1 MLTQEQITQLSP
13 MMQQYLEIKNQHKDQ
28 ILFFRLGDFYEMFFD
43 DALLVSRELE
53 LTLTG
58 RECGLSER
66 APMCGVPFHSAE
78 SYIDRLIKKGYKVA
92 ICEQLEN
99 PALAKGLVKRDI
111 IRVVTPGTL
120 IDSALLDEGSNNY
133 ICCIYWTREGCGLA
147 FGDISTGEMNVTQ
160 LPGGEDGRIM
170 GELGK
175 FAPREI
181 IFNEGFLDKKEI
193 TDFIREK
200 ISCTADVLDGEHFSA
215 ATAQLE
221 ILRQFKVRSLT
232 ELGLA
237 ESPMAVAAL
246 GAMLAYLGET
256 QRVGLER
263 IESINLYSDKQFMK
277 LDLTARRNLE
287 LTETIRG
294 RERRGTLLWVL
305 DRAKTS
311 MGKRLM
317 RSWIEQPLIS
327 AGIIN
332 RRLNAVE
339 ELTEDSIL
347 TGRITQQLG
356 GVYDMERLM
365 TKIVYGNATPRDLTA
380 LGATMKR
387 LPGLK
392 ELLQEVTSGALQEVF
407 AAIDTLEDMAE
418 LIATSIMDDP
428 PITLKDG
435 GVIRPGYHQQ
445 LDEVRY
451 ISDHTKELIA
461 AIEAQERERTGIKG
475 LKISFNKVFGYYIE
489 VTRSYLDQVPDTYIR
504 KQTLSNCERYITQ
517 ELKDLESKVLGAQQE
532 ILQLENQLFGE
543 VRATLAEN
551 LSRIQSTAAAVA
563 KLDVLCSFATVAM
576 TNSYTRPVVDL
587 SDEIVIHDG
596 RHPVVEEILSGVP
609 FVPND
614 ASLNNSGDQI
624 AIITGPNMAG
634 KSTYMRQVALIVLM
648 AQVGCFVPASY
659 AKIGVVDAIY
669 TRVGASDDL
678 SSGQSTFMVEM
689 SEVAS
694 ILKNATAKSLLILD
708 EIGRGTSTFDG
719 MSIARAVLEY
729 IADRKKLG
737 AKTLFA
743 THYHELTELEHTIPC
758 VKNYNVAV
766 KKRGEEITFLRR
778 ILPGGADDS
787 YGIEVSKLAG
797 IPRWVIDRA
806 HQVLEGLESSGQ
818 VAEAKIATR
827 AKAREEEPQQMF
839 FVDEGMETAKRRI
852 REVDIDTISP
862 LEALNL
868 LYELKKLVK

>member
-1 MLTQEQITQLSP
+1 MLTPEEMEKLSP

-66 APMCGVPFHSAE
+66 APMCGVPYHSAE
-78 SYIDRLIKKGYKVA
+78 GYIDRLINKGYKVA
-92 ICEQLEN
+92 ICEQMEN
-99 PALAKGLVKRDI
+99 PTLAKGLVKREI

-120 IDSALLDEGSNNY
+120 IDSSLLEEGTNNFIAC
-133 ICCIYWTREGCGLA
+133 ICWQREGCGLA
-147 FGDISTGEMNVTQ
+147 FGDVSTGELNVTQ
-160 LPGGEDGRIM
+160 LAGEDSLIIN
-170 GELGK
+170 ELGK
-175 FAPREI
+175 FSPREI
-181 IFNEGFLDKKEI
+181 IFNEDLLDRKKITGFMKEKL
-193 TDFIREK
+193 R
-200 ISCTADVLDGEHFSA
+200 CTADILEEERFSPA
-215 ATAQLE
+215 SAQLE
-221 ILRQFKVRSLT
+221 VLRQFKVRSLT
-232 ELGLA
+232 DLGLA
-237 ESPMAVAAL
+237 ELPAAVAAL
-246 GAMLAYLGET
+246 GALTAYLRET

-263 IESINLYSDKQFMK
+263 METIRLYSDKQFMK
-277 LDLTARRNLE
+277 LDVTARRNLE

-311 MGKRLM
+311 MGKRLL

-327 AGIIN
+327 AALIN
-332 RRLNAVE
+332 KRLNAVE
-339 ELTEDSIL
+339 ELTASSIL
-347 TGRITQQLG
+347 VSRITEQLT

-365 TKIVYGNATPRDLTA
+365 TKIVYGSANPRDLTS
-380 LGATMKR
+380 LGAAMKR

-392 ELLQEVTSGALQEVF
+392 ELLQESTCADLQEIF
-407 AAIDTLEDMAE
+407 AGIDTLEDMAE
-418 LIATSIMDDP
+418 RIASSICDEP

-435 GVIRPGYHQQ
+435 GVIRPGYSER

-451 ISDHTKELIA
+451 LSDHTKEIIA
-461 AIEAQERERTGIKG
+461 SIESKEREATGIKN
-475 LKISFNKVFGYYIE
+475 LKISFNKIFGYYIE
-489 VTRSYLDQVPDTYIR
+489 VTKSYLSQVPDSYIR

-517 ELKDLESKVLGAQQE
+517 ELKDLENKVLTAQQE
-532 ILQLENQLFGE
+532 ILELESQLFEELRTVLAGE
-543 VRATLAEN
+543 LG
-551 LSRIQSTAAAVA
+551 RIQSTAAAVA
-563 KLDVLCSFATVAM
+563 KLDVLCSFANAAITG
-576 TNSYTRPVVDL
+576 NYTRPIVDL
-587 SDEIVIHDG
+587 SDEIVINDG
-596 RHPVVEEILSGVP
+596 RHPVVEEILSGTP

-614 ASLNNSGDQI
+614 ACLNNSENQI

-648 AQVGCFVPASY
+648 AQIGSFVPASY
-659 AKIGVVDAIY
+659 AKIGVVDAIF

-689 SEVAS
+689 SEVAA

-719 MSIARAVLEY
+719 MSIARAVLEF
-729 IADRKKLG
+729 IADKNRLG

-743 THYHELTELEHTIPC
+743 THYHELTELEATIPC

-806 HQVLEGLESSGQ
+806 YEVLEGLEQTGQ
-818 VAEAKIATR
+818 VADAKISTR
-827 AKAREEEPQQMF
+827 AKAREESQQTF
-839 FVDEGMETAKRRI
+839 FVDEGMETAKRRL
-852 REVDIDTISP
+852 REIDVDTLTP

-868 LYELKKLVK
+868 LYELKKLLK

>member
-305 DRAKTS
+305 DRTKTA
-311 MGKRLM
+311 MGKRLL

-327 AGIIN
+327 AAIIN
-332 RRLNAVE
+332 KRLNAVE
-339 ELTEDSIL
+339 ELTTSSIL
-347 TGRITQQLG
+347 ASKITQQLT

-365 TKIVYGNATPRDLTA
+365 TKIVYGSANPRDLTS
-380 LGATMKR
+380 LGAAMRR

-392 ELLQEVTSGALQEVF
+392 ELLLEVTCADLQEIF
-407 AAIDTLEDMAE
+407 AGIDTLEDMAA
-418 LIATSIMDDP
+418 LIASSICDEP

-435 GVIRPGYHQQ
+435 GVIRPGYSER

-451 ISDHTKELIA
+451 LSDHTKEIIA
-461 AIEAQERERTGIKG
+461 SIESKERESTGIKS
-475 LKISFNKVFGYYIE
+475 LKIGFNKIFGYYIE
-489 VTRSYLDQVPDTYIR
+489 VTKSYLSQVPDSYIR

-517 ELKDLESKVLGAQQE
+517 ELKDLENKVLSAQQE
-532 ILQLENQLFGE
+532 ILELESSLFEE
-543 VRATLAEN
+543 VRAALAGE
-551 LSRIQSTAAAVA
+551 LGRIQSTAAAVA
-563 KLDVLCSFATVAM
+563 KLDVLCSFANVAM
-576 TNSYTRPVVDL
+576 TAGYCRPIVDL
-587 SDEIVIHDG
+587 SDEIVINDG

-614 ASLNNSGDQI
+614 ASLNNGENQI

-648 AQVGCFVPASY
+648 AQMGSFVPAGY
-659 AKIGVVDAIY
+659 AKIGIVDGIF

-689 SEVAS
+689 SEVAA
-694 ILKNATAKSLLILD
+694 ILKNATQKSLLILD

-719 MSIARAVLEY
+719 MSIARAVLEF
-729 IADRKKLG
+729 IADQKKLG

-743 THYHELTELEHTIPC
+743 THYHELTELEDTIPC

-797 IPRWVIDRA
+797 IPNWVIHRA
-806 HQVLEGLESSGQ
+806 YEVLEGLENSGQ
-818 VAEAKIATR
+818 VAEAKISTR
-827 AKAREEEPQQMF
+827 AKAQPEAQQMF
-839 FVDEGMETAKRRI
+839 FVDEGMETARRRI
-852 REVDIDTISP
+852 READVDTLTP

-868 LYELKKLVK
+868 LYELKKLLK

>member
-43 DALLVSRELE
+43 DAVLVSRELE

-58 RECGLSER
+58 RDCGLEER
-66 APMCGVPFHSAE
+66 APMCGVPFHSAD

-92 ICEQLEN
+92 ICEQMEN

-120 IDSALLDEGSNNY
+120 IDSSLLEEGSNNY
-133 ICCIYWTREGCGLA
+133 ICSIYSVKDGCGLA

-160 LPGGEDGRIM
+160 LPGGDDGRIM

-200 ISCTADVLDGEHFSA
+200 ISCTADLLGEEYFAASA
-215 ATAQLE
+215 AGME

-232 ELGLA
+232 DLGLA
-237 ESPMAVAAL
+237 ETPMAAAAL
-246 GAMLAYLGET
+246 GALLAYLKET

-263 IESINLYSDKQFMK
+263 IQAINLYSDKQFMK

-287 LTETIRG
+287 LTETMRG

-305 DRAKTS
+305 NHTKTS

-317 RSWIEQPLIS
+317 RSYIEQPLIS

-339 ELTEDSIL
+339 ELTGDSIL
-347 TGRITQQLG
+347 VSRIVEQLG

-365 TKIVYGNATPRDLTA
+365 TKIVYGNANPRDLTA

-387 LPGLK
+387 LPALK
-392 ELLQEVTSGALQEVF
+392 DLLQEVTSAALQEIY
-407 AAIDTLEDMAE
+407 AGIDTLEDMAE
-418 LIATSIMDDP
+418 LIASSIVDDP

-435 GVIRPGYHQQ
+435 GVIRAGYNPH
-445 LDEVRY
+445 LDETRY
-451 ISDHTKELIA
+451 LSDHTKEIIA
-461 AIEAQERERTGIKG
+461 SMEATEREATGIKN

-489 VTRSYLDQVPDTYIR
+489 VSKSYLGQVPDTYIR

-517 ELKDLESKVLGAQQE
+517 ELKDLEYKVLNAQEE
-532 ILQLENQLFGE
+532 ILLLENQLFAE
-543 VRATLAEN
+543 VRTTLAAE
-551 LSRIQSTAAAVA
+551 LARIQSTAAAVA
-563 KLDVLCSFATVAM
+563 KLDVFCSLAAVAM
-576 TNSYTRPVVDL
+576 TGNYVRPIVDL
-587 SDEIVIHDG
+587 SDEIVITDG
-596 RHPVVEEILSGVP
+596 RHPVVEQILSGVP

-614 ASLNNSGDQI
+614 VKLNNGENQI

-634 KSTYMRQVALIVLM
+634 KSTYMRQVALITLM
-648 AQVGCFVPASY
+648 AQIGSFVPASY

-743 THYHELTELEHTIPC
+743 THYHELTELEDAIPC

-806 HQVLEGLESSGQ
+806 YQVLDGLENSGQ
-818 VAEAKIATR
+818 VAEANISTR
-827 AKAREEEPQQMF
+827 AKAREDSPQMF
-839 FVDEGMETAKRRI
+839 FVDEGMEAAKRRI
-852 REVDIDTISP
+852 REVDIDAISP
-862 LEALNL
+862 REALNL